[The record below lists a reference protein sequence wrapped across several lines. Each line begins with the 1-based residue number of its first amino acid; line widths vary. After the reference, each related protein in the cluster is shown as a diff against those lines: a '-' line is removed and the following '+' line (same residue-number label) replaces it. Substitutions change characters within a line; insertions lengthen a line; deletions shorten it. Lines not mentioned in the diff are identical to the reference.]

1 MTSIIKADNISTVSG
16 SGTLSVAAGTTLHAP
31 GHVLQVQHA
40 VQKGTLN
47 FGSSSFADMT
57 GLSITF
63 TPLASNSKLLILPMI
78 NAQGYGMG
86 NTCQIRPVVI
96 HGSTTVADFGVA
108 DTAGSRTRSMMG
120 NFAAN
125 TTDGNHMQSPTTG
138 MVEYTITNTSQHIV
152 KMQMKTQ
159 GGATVYVN
167 RNKNDN
173 DNSDWGARGLSSLTI
188 WEIAQ

>member
-1 MTSIIKADNISTVSG
+1 MSTMYVNQVRELNVG
-16 SGTLSVAAGTTLHAP
+16 SGVHIP

-47 FGSSSFADMT
+47 FGSSSFADLT

-96 HGSTTVADFGVA
+96 HGSTTDADFAVA

-125 TTDGNHMQSPTTG
+125 STDGNHMQSPTTG
-138 MVEYTITNTSQHIV
+138 MVEYTITNTSQHTV